1 MPFEW
6 DDNKNLDNQK
16 RHNISFEKAQHAFLD
31 ANRIILQDEK
41 HSRSEERF
49 FCIGEIDTGIVTIRF
64 TMRENNIRIFG
75 AGYWREGKKLY
86 EDR

>member
-6 DDNKNLDNQK
+6 DDIKNLDNQK

-41 HSRSEERF
+41 HSQSEERF